1 MSMGRNEIYP
11 YLRKGKAHRI
21 LLTRRVLMEK
31 NQLVKAQGTIYRVL
45 AVDADDVL
53 LIDCIKKKMPKWYKL
68 VEVGRFE
75 SCTEEELLS
84 STETVLVEE
93 HDMSPKA
100 RQTVHERY
108 TVIAGILPFVGD
120 DRLRIEA
127 IKRIAMEKGISM
139 PTVRNYLCQYL
150 AYQNISAL
158 LPKER
163 GTVERELTEDEKN
176 IRWALNKFYFSRH
189 KNSLKTAYTYMLK
202 ERYCDGEGNLLP
214 PYPSFNQFRYFHSK
228 YKTQQNTIISRNG
241 IKDYQRN
248 HRPLLGDGVQEF
260 APAVGT
266 GMIDST
272 ICDIYLVDNGGN
284 LVGRPVLTI
293 ITDSYSSGFV
303 MGYALTWEGGTYS
316 LRDLMLNVIADKVE
330 WCKKFGILIKKEQWD
345 SNQIPSVIVS
355 DMGSE
360 YQSNTFA
367 QITELGITLINLP
380 PLRPELKSIVEKS
393 FQLLQE
399 SVKPYLMDHGYVD
412 KDAGERLAPDYRK
425 GACLMMEDY
434 EKVVIRS
441 ILYHNSQRI
450 LEEYP
455 YTEEMIEAKVQPH
468 PNSIYAW
475 GKSQPGCN
483 LITVSAKQ
491 LILTLLPRTKAK
503 FTRKGLMVFGL
514 RYNSDEGNFT
524 EEYLNGGDAVVAYNP
539 ESADTVYLLEDGEFI
554 EFRLIESRFSGKNFE
569 EIKAMQGKQR
579 TIVGEAVHNNL
590 QGRIDLASHV
600 ERIVGGKERSEDI
613 NLKEIRKTKKKAK
626 EGRHRN
632 FVEEVKKDG
641 ESGGADAKNADGE
654 GTGRGDGVSSAL

>member
-1 MSMGRNEIYP
+1 
-11 YLRKGKAHRI
+11 
-21 LLTRRVLMEK
+21 MEK
-31 NQLVKAQGTIYRVL
+31 NQLIKHRGTIYRIL
-45 AVDADDVL
+45 ALDNEEVL
-53 LIDCIKKKMPKWYKL
+53 LIDCIKKVMPKWYKL
-68 VEVGRFE
+68 DAVDGYEA
-75 SCTEEELLS
+75 CTEEELLAA
-84 STETVLVEE
+84 TETALAEE
-93 HDMSPKA
+93 QDLTVKS

-108 TVIAGILPFVGD
+108 TVIAGILPFID
-120 DRLRIEA
+120 NDRLRTEV
-127 IKRIAMEKGISM
+127 IKRVAEEKGISL

-150 AYQNISAL
+150 IYQDISSL

-163 GTVERELTEDEKN
+163 RSAERELTADEKN
-176 IRWALNKFYFSRH
+176 IRWALNKFYFTRH

-202 ERYCDGEGNLLP
+202 EKYCDGEGNLLP

-228 YKTQQNTIISRNG
+228 YKSQQTTLISRNG

-272 ICDIYLVDNGGN
+272 ICDIYLVDVAGN

-293 ITDSYSSGFV
+293 VTDSFSNGFV

-345 SNQIPSVIVS
+345 SSQMPSIIVS

-360 YQSNTFA
+360 YQSATFA
-367 QITELGITLINLP
+367 QITELGITLVNLP

-455 YTEEMIEAKVQPH
+455 YTEEMIVAEVQPH
-468 PNSIYAW
+468 PNSIFEW

-483 LITVSAKQ
+483 LITVSARQ
-491 LILTLLPRTKAK
+491 LILTLLPRVNAK
-503 FTRKGLMVFGL
+503 FTRKGLIVFGL
-514 RYNSDEGNFT
+514 RYSCDERNFT
-524 EEYLNGGDAVVAYNP
+524 EEYLNGSDAVAAYNP
-539 ESADTVYLLEDGEFI
+539 ESADAVYLQQNGEFI
-554 EFRLIESRFSGKNFE
+554 EFRLIESRFSGRNFE
-569 EIKAMQGKQR
+569 EIRELQGKQR
-579 TIVGEAVHNNL
+579 EIVGEAVHNNL

-600 ERIVGGKERSEDI
+600 ERIVSGKERSEDV

-626 EGRHRN
+626 EDRHRN
-632 FVEEVKKDG
+632 FVKEVENGK
-641 ESGGADAKNADGE
+641 SGGTDA
-654 GTGRGDGVSSAL
+654 

>member
-1 MSMGRNEIYP
+1 
-11 YLRKGKAHRI
+11 
-21 LLTRRVLMEK
+21 MEK
-31 NQLVKAQGTIYRVL
+31 NQLIKYRGNIYRIL
-45 AVDADDVL
+45 SLEEGEIL
-53 LIDCIKKKMPKWYKL
+53 LIDCIRKTMPKWYKL
-68 VEVGRFE
+68 DKVDGYEV
-75 SCTEEELLS
+75 CTEEELLTA
-84 STETVLVEE
+84 TETALAEE
-93 HDMSPKA
+93 QDMPPKS
-100 RQTVHERY
+100 RQTVHERF
-108 TVIAGILPFVGD
+108 TVIAGILPFVND
-120 DRLRIEA
+120 DRLRTEV
-127 IKRIAMEKGISM
+127 IKKVAEEKGISL

-150 AYQNISAL
+150 IYQDISAL

-163 GTVERELTEDEKN
+163 GSVERELTADEKN
-176 IRWALNKFYFSRH
+176 IRWALNKFYFTRH

-202 ERYCDGEGNLLP
+202 EKYCDGEGNLLP
-214 PYPSFNQFRYFHSK
+214 LYPSFNQFRYFHSK
-228 YKTQQNTIISRNG
+228 YKTQQTTLISRNG

-272 ICDIYLVDNGGN
+272 ICDIYLVDAAGN

-293 ITDSYSSGFV
+293 VTDSFSNGFV

-345 SNQIPSVIVS
+345 SSQMPSVIVS

-360 YQSNTFA
+360 YQSATFA
-367 QITELGITLINLP
+367 QITELGITLVNLP

-434 EKVVIRS
+434 ENVVIRS

-450 LEEYP
+450 LEDYP
-455 YTEEMIEAKVQPH
+455 YTEEMIAAEVQPH
-468 PNSIYAW
+468 PNSIFEW
-475 GKSQPGCN
+475 GKNQPGCN
-483 LITVSAKQ
+483 LIVVSARQ
-491 LILTLLPRTKAK
+491 LILTLLPRVNAK
-503 FTRKGLMVFGL
+503 FTRKGLIVFGL
-514 RYNSDEGNFT
+514 RYSCEERNFT
-524 EEYLNGGDAVVAYNP
+524 EEYLNGGDAVAAYNP
-539 ESADTVYLLEDGEFI
+539 ESADAVYLLQNGEFI

-569 EIKAMQGKQR
+569 EIREMQGKQR
-579 TIVGEAVHNNL
+579 AIVGEAVHNNL

-600 ERIVGGKERSEDI
+600 ERIVSGKERSEDV

-626 EGRHRN
+626 EDRHRN
-632 FVEEVKKDG
+632 FVEEVENGK
-641 ESGGADAKNADGE
+641 SGGTDA
-654 GTGRGDGVSSAL
+654 

>member
-1 MSMGRNEIYP
+1 
-11 YLRKGKAHRI
+11 
-21 LLTRRVLMEK
+21 MEK

-45 AVDADDVL
+45 AVDEDDVL
-53 LIDCIKKKMPKWYKL
+53 LLDCIKKEMPKWYKL
-68 VEVGRFE
+68 DEVGGFE
-75 SCTEEELLS
+75 NCSEEKLLS
-84 STETVLVEE
+84 ATETVLVEE
-93 HDMSPKA
+93 QDMSPKA

-120 DRLRIEA
+120 DRLRTEA
-127 IKRIAMEKGISM
+127 IKRIAAEKGISM
-139 PTVRNYLCQYL
+139 PTVRSYLCHYL
-150 AYQNISAL
+150 AYQDISAL

-163 GTVERELTEDEKN
+163 KTVEKELTEDEKN
-176 IRWALNKFYFSRH
+176 IRWALNKFYFTRH

-202 ERYCDGEGNLLP
+202 ERYCDGEGNLLL

-228 YKTQQNTIISRNG
+228 YKTQQTTLISRNG
-241 IKDYQRN
+241 IKDYQSN

-272 ICDIYLVDNGGN
+272 ICDIYLVDNSGN

-330 WCKKFGILIKKEQWD
+330 WCKKFGICIKREQWD

-412 KDAGERLAPDYRK
+412 KDAGKRLAPDYRK

-450 LEEYP
+450 LQEYP
-455 YTEEMIEAKVQPH
+455 YSEEMIEARVKPH
-468 PNSIYAW
+468 SNSIFEW
-475 GKSQPGCN
+475 GKSQLGCN

-491 LILTLLPRTKAK
+491 LILTLLPRTNAK

-514 RYNSDEGNFT
+514 RYNSEEGNFT

-539 ESADTVYLLEDGEFI
+539 ESADAVYLLKDGEFI

-579 TIVGEAVHNNL
+579 VIVGDALHNNL

-600 ERIVGGKERSEDI
+600 ERIVGGKERNEDI

-641 ESGGADAKNADGE
+641 ESGGADA
-654 GTGRGDGVSSAL
+654 

>member
-1 MSMGRNEIYP
+1 
-11 YLRKGKAHRI
+11 
-21 LLTRRVLMEK
+21 MEK
-31 NQLVKAQGTIYRVL
+31 NQLIKHRGNIYRIL
-45 AVDADDVL
+45 SLEEGEIL
-53 LIDCIKKKMPKWYKL
+53 LIDCIRKTMPRWYKL
-68 VEVGRFE
+68 DEVDGYE
-75 SCTEEELLS
+75 VCTEEELLAA
-84 STETVLVEE
+84 TETALTEE
-93 HDMSPKA
+93 QDMPPKS
-100 RQTVHERY
+100 RQTVHERF
-108 TVIAGILPFVGD
+108 TVIAGILPFVND
-120 DRLRIEA
+120 DRLRTEIIRRVAE
-127 IKRIAMEKGISM
+127 EKGISL

-150 AYQNISAL
+150 IYQDISAL

-163 GTVERELTEDEKN
+163 GSVERELTADEKN
-176 IRWALNKFYFSRH
+176 IRWALNKFYFTRH

-202 ERYCDGEGNLLP
+202 ERYCDGDGNLLP
-214 PYPSFNQFRYFHSK
+214 LYPSFNQFRYFHSK
-228 YKTQQNTIISRNG
+228 YKSQQTTFISRNG

-272 ICDIYLVDNGGN
+272 ICDIYLVDECGN

-293 ITDSYSSGFV
+293 ITDSFSNGFV

-345 SNQIPSVIVS
+345 SSQMPSVIVS

-360 YQSNTFA
+360 YQSATFS
-367 QITELGITLINLP
+367 QITELGITLVNLP

-434 EKVVIRS
+434 EKVVLRS

-450 LEEYP
+450 LEDYP
-455 YTEEMIEAKVQPH
+455 YTEEMIAAEVQPH
-468 PNSIYAW
+468 PNSIFEW
-475 GKSQPGCN
+475 GKSQLGCN
-483 LITVSAKQ
+483 LISVSARQ
-491 LILTLLPRTKAK
+491 LILTLLPRVNAK
-503 FTRKGLMVFGL
+503 FTRKGLIVFGL
-514 RYNSDEGNFT
+514 RYGCEARNFT
-524 EEYLNGGDAVVAYNP
+524 EEYLNGGDAVAAYNP
-539 ESADTVYLLEDGEFI
+539 ESADAVYLLQNGEFI

-569 EIKAMQGKQR
+569 EIRELQGKQR
-579 TIVGEAVHNNL
+579 AIVGEAVHNNL

-600 ERIVGGKERSEDI
+600 ERIVGGRERIEDV
-613 NLKEIRKTKKKAK
+613 NLREIRKTKKRQK
-626 EGRHRN
+626 RI
-632 FVEEVKKDG
+632 
-641 ESGGADAKNADGE
+641 
-654 GTGRGDGVSSAL
+654 GTEIL